1 MQTYFIKYF
10 SLKLVVYF
18 YVLVYSYIRKVRVMK
33 KKYWLLAL
41 IIPIL
46 LVTGCSEDSATTKS
60 LSCTMKDDADGASTS
75 STMDIT
81 FRENEAERI
90 SLNISIDYTD
100 EYKDYVNT
108 FKETLETQKTNLEK
122 VGYDVKITSN
132 DSSINLLA
140 VGTNKTLDE
149 SEYKGTYD
157 ATKKSLEDSGYTC
170 K

>member
-1 MQTYFIKYF
+1 MQTYFVKYF

-18 YVLVYSYIRKVRVMK
+18 YALVYSNIRKVRVMK

-46 LVTGCSEDSATTKS
+46 LVTGCSEDSTTKS
-60 LSCTMKDDADGASTS
+60 LSCTMKDGIEGTSTS
-75 STMDIT
+75 SKMDIT

-90 SLNISIDYTD
+90 SLNISIDYNN
-100 EYKDYVNT
+100 EYKDYVDT

-122 VGYDVKITSN
+122 LGYDVKITSN
-132 DSSINLLA
+132 NSSINLLA

>member
-10 SLKLVVYF
+10 SLNLVVYF
-18 YVLVYSYIRKVRVMK
+18 HALVYSNIRKVRVMK

-46 LVTGCSEDSATTKS
+46 LITGCSEESTTKS
-60 LSCTMKDDADGASTS
+60 LSCTMKNGIEGTSTS
-75 STMDIT
+75 SKMDIT

-90 SLNISIDYTD
+90 SLNISIDYNN
-100 EYKDYVNT
+100 EYKDYVDT

-122 VGYDVKITSN
+122 LGYDVKITSN
-132 DSSINLLA
+132 NSSINLLA

-157 ATKKSLEDSGYTC
+157 VTKKSLEDSGYTC

>member
-10 SLKLVVYF
+10 SLNLVVYF
-18 YVLVYSYIRKVRVMK
+18 HALVYSNIRKVRVMK

-46 LVTGCSEDSATTKS
+46 LVTGCSEESTTKS
-60 LSCTMKDDADGASTS
+60 LSCTMKNGIEGTSTS
-75 STMDIT
+75 SKMDIT

-90 SLNISIDYTD
+90 SLNISIDYNN
-100 EYKDYVNT
+100 EYKDYVDT

-122 VGYDVKITSN
+122 LGYDVKITSN
-132 DSSINLLA
+132 NSSINLLA

-157 ATKKSLEDSGYTC
+157 VTKKSLEDSGYTC

>member
-10 SLKLVVYF
+10 SLNLVVYF
-18 YVLVYSYIRKVRVMK
+18 HALVYSNIRKVRVMK

-46 LVTGCSEDSATTKS
+46 LVTGCSEESTTKS
-60 LSCTMKDDADGASTS
+60 LSCTMKNGIEGTSTS
-75 STMDIT
+75 SKMDIT

-90 SLNISIDYTD
+90 SLNISIDYNN
-100 EYKDYVNT
+100 EYKDYVDT

-122 VGYDVKITSN
+122 LGYDVKITSN

>member
-1 MQTYFIKYF
+1 MQTYFVKYF

-18 YVLVYSYIRKVRVMK
+18 HALVYPNIRKVRVMK

-46 LVTGCSEDSATTKS
+46 LVTGCSEESTTKS
-60 LSCTMKDDADGASTS
+60 LSCTMKNGIEGTSTS
-75 STMDIT
+75 SKMDIT

-90 SLNISIDYTD
+90 SLNISINYNN
-100 EYKDYVNT
+100 EYKDYVDT

-122 VGYDVKITSN
+122 LGYDVEITSN

>member
-1 MQTYFIKYF
+1 
-10 SLKLVVYF
+10 
-18 YVLVYSYIRKVRVMK
+18 MK

-46 LVTGCSEDSATTKS
+46 LATGCSKESTTKS
-60 LSCTMKDDADGASTS
+60 LSCTMKDGIEGTSTS
-75 STMDIT
+75 SKMDIT

-90 SLNISIDYTD
+90 SLNISIDYNN
-100 EYKDYVNT
+100 EYKDYVDT

-122 VGYDVKITSN
+122 LGYDVKITSN

-157 ATKKSLEDSGYTC
+157 ATKKSLEESGYTC

>member
-1 MQTYFIKYF
+1 MQTYFVKYF

-18 YVLVYSYIRKVRVMK
+18 YALVYSNIRKVRVMK

-46 LVTGCSEDSATTKS
+46 LVTGCSEDSTTKS
-60 LSCTMKDDADGASTS
+60 LSCTMKDGIEGTSTS
-75 STMDIT
+75 SKMDIT

-90 SLNISIDYTD
+90 SLNISIDYNT
-100 EYKDYVNT
+100 EYKDYVDT
-108 FKETLETQKTNLEK
+108 FKETLETQKNNLEK
-122 VGYDVKITSN
+122 LGYDVKITSN
-132 DSSINLLA
+132 NLSINLLA

>member
-1 MQTYFIKYF
+1 MQTYFVKYF

-18 YVLVYSYIRKVRVMK
+18 YALVYPNIRKVRVMK

-46 LVTGCSEDSATTKS
+46 LVTGCSEDSTTKS
-60 LSCTMKDDADGASTS
+60 LSCTMKDGIEGTSTS
-75 STMDIT
+75 SKMDIT

-90 SLNISIDYTD
+90 SLNISIDYNT
-100 EYKDYVNT
+100 EYKDYVDT
-108 FKETLETQKTNLEK
+108 FKETLETQKNNLEK
-122 VGYDVKITSN
+122 LGYDVKITSN

>member
-1 MQTYFIKYF
+1 MQTYFVKYF

-18 YVLVYSYIRKVRVMK
+18 YALVYSNIRKVRVMK

-46 LVTGCSEDSATTKS
+46 LVTGCSEESTTKS
-60 LSCTMKDDADGASTS
+60 LSCTMKNGIEGTSTS
-75 STMDIT
+75 SKMDIT

-90 SLNISIDYTD
+90 SLNISINYNN
-100 EYKDYVNT
+100 EYKDYVDT

-122 VGYDVKITSN
+122 LGYDVEITSN

>member
-10 SLKLVVYF
+10 SLNLVVYF
-18 YVLVYSYIRKVRVMK
+18 HALVYSNIRKVRVMK

-46 LVTGCSEDSATTKS
+46 LVTGCSEESTTKS
-60 LSCTMKDDADGASTS
+60 LSCTMKDGIEGTSTS
-75 STMDIT
+75 SKMDIT

-90 SLNISIDYTD
+90 SLNISIDYNN
-100 EYKDYVNT
+100 EYKDYVDT

-122 VGYDVKITSN
+122 LGYDVKITSN
-132 DSSINLLA
+132 NSSINLLA

-157 ATKKSLEDSGYTC
+157 VTKKSLEDSGYTC

>member
-1 MQTYFIKYF
+1 
-10 SLKLVVYF
+10 
-18 YVLVYSYIRKVRVMK
+18 MK

-46 LVTGCSEDSATTKS
+46 LVTGCSEESTTNS
-60 LSCTMKDDADGASTS
+60 LSCTMKDGIEGTSTS
-75 STMDIT
+75 SKMDIT

-90 SLNISIDYTD
+90 SLNISIDYNN
-100 EYKDYVNT
+100 EYKDYVDT
-108 FKETLETQKTNLEK
+108 FKETLEIQKNNLEK
-122 VGYDVKITSN
+122 LGYDVKITSN

>member
-1 MQTYFIKYF
+1 
-10 SLKLVVYF
+10 
-18 YVLVYSYIRKVRVMK
+18 MK

-46 LVTGCSEDSATTKS
+46 LVTGCSEESTTKS
-60 LSCTMKDDADGASTS
+60 LSCAMKDGIEGTSTS
-75 STMDIT
+75 SKMDIT

-90 SLNISIDYTD
+90 SLNISINYNN
-100 EYKDYVNT
+100 EYKDYVDT
-108 FKETLETQKTNLEK
+108 FKETLETQKNNLEK
-122 VGYDVKITSN
+122 RGYDVKITSN

>member
-1 MQTYFIKYF
+1 MQTYFVKYF

-18 YVLVYSYIRKVRVMK
+18 YALVYSNIRKVRAMK

-46 LVTGCSEDSATTKS
+46 LVTGCSEESTTKS
-60 LSCTMKDDADGASTS
+60 LSCTMKDGIEGTSTYS
-75 STMDIT
+75 KMDIT

-90 SLNISIDYTD
+90 SLNISIDYNN
-100 EYKDYVNT
+100 EYKDYVDT

-122 VGYDVKITSN
+122 LGYDVKITSN
-132 DSSINLLA
+132 NSSINLLA

>member
-1 MQTYFIKYF
+1 MQTCFIKYF
-10 SLKLVVYF
+10 SLNLVVYF
-18 YVLVYSYIRKVRVMK
+18 HALVYSNIRKVRVMK

-46 LVTGCSEDSATTKS
+46 LVTGCSEESTTKS
-60 LSCTMKDDADGASTS
+60 LSCTMKNGIEGTSTS
-75 STMDIT
+75 SKMDIT

-90 SLNISIDYTD
+90 SLNISIDYNN
-100 EYKDYVNT
+100 EYKDYVDT

-122 VGYDVKITSN
+122 LGYDVKITSN
-132 DSSINLLA
+132 NSSINLLA

-157 ATKKSLEDSGYTC
+157 VTKKSLEDSGYTC

>member
-46 LVTGCSEDSATTKS
+46 LVTGCSEESTTKS
-60 LSCTMKDDADGASTS
+60 LSCTMKDGIEGTSTS
-75 STMDIT
+75 SKMDIT

-90 SLNISIDYTD
+90 SLNISIDYNN
-100 EYKDYVNT
+100 EYKDYVDT

-122 VGYDVKITSN
+122 LGYDVKITSN
-132 DSSINLLA
+132 NSSINLLA

-157 ATKKSLEDSGYTC
+157 ATMKSLEDSGYTC